1 MITVHDSLPTSTLL
15 EVKVGEVITDGKGQ
29 SGTVISIEIS
39 ETDEFLMFLSN
50 WKVATL
56 LLRSLSRFAS
66 YYLLQTPIDWSSSR
80 LKHRGMER
88 SN

>member
-39 ETDEFLMFLSN
+39 ETDEFLMFLFQLEGGHIIV
-50 WKVATL
+50 KK
-56 LLRSLSRFAS
+56 
-66 YYLLQTPIDWSSSR
+66 
-80 LKHRGMER
+80 LKQIC
-88 SN
+88 